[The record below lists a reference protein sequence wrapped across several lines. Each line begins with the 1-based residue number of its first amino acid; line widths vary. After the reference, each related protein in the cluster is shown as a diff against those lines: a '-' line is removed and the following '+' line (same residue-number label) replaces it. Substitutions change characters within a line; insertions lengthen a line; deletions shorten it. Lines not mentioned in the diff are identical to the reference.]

1 MRFCKTYEFEFR
13 IQGIKLG
20 WSLAG
25 PPLMTVYCFIFDNIM
40 IDTGLSHMEKEVAG
54 IAQEK
59 KIDRIYLTHHHEDHS
74 GNAAHINQ
82 SIGAD
87 VYGHRLTAEKLKKP
101 YAILPYQKYVW
112 GRTTPVR
119 VKRFPQTIETPSG
132 KMIPVHTPGH
142 AKDHTVFFLPEKGI
156 LFSGDLYLA
165 DHIKF
170 FRSDEN
176 MGIQI
181 ESLKKV
187 TNLDFNTLL
196 CGHNPRQKNG
206 RKHIQSKLE
215 FMENFYGNI
224 VYLWK
229 KGLPEKQIF
238 NELKLKE
245 AWFTKYF
252 CFGNVSMMNGVRS
265 AIRHYES
272 QN

>member
-1 MRFCKTYEFEFR
+1 MRFCKTYEFEFG

-54 IAQEK
+54 IAQEN

-74 GNAAHINQ
+74 GNAAHMNK

-87 VYGHRLTAEKLKKP
+87 VYGHRLAAEKLTKP

-112 GRTTPVR
+112 GRTTPVG

-142 AKDHTVFFLPEKGI
+142 AKDHTVFFLPEKGV

-165 DHIKF
+165 DRIKF

-187 TNLDFNTLL
+187 ISLVFNTLL

-215 FMENFYGNI
+215 FLENLYGNI
-224 VYLWK
+224 VHLWK
-229 KGLPEKQIF
+229 KGVPEKQIF
-238 NELKLKE
+238 NQLKLKE
-245 AWFTKYF
+245 FQLTMQSLTLYIA
-252 CFGNVSMMNGVRS
+252 
-265 AIRHYES
+265 RHAAKVLR
-272 QN
+272 